1 MLAALN
7 RWLGA
12 ALIAVGMLIAAVG
25 VFFGAFGW
33 LNDGP
38 RVGLQLLGV
47 CGAFGA
53 GLSIAGG
60 AFLFAGAAH
69 RRRDPR
75 RWWIQL
81 LAVVVGYVAVGLAAE
96 ASSLLDRLGR

>member
-1 MLAALN
+1 MIATVN
-7 RWLGA
+7 RWSGA
-12 ALIAVGMLIAAVG
+12 ALIAVGILVAAVG

-38 RVGLQLLGV
+38 IVGLKLLGV

-60 AFLFAGAAH
+60 GLLVAGAAH

-81 LAVVVGYVAVGLAAE
+81 LAVVVGYGAVGLAAE